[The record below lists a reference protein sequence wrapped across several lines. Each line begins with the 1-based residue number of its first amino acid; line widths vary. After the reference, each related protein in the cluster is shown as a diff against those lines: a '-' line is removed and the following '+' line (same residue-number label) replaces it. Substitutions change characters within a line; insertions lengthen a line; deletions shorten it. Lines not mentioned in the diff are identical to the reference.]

1 MTQLWTFDA
10 SLPLECESKFGYM
23 VSRCVRMECPDSRW
37 HSGRRLVM
45 SKKVMGL
52 IQVNALGDGI
62 KLEAAIAAGGM
73 RSGAP
78 GGMWATSL
86 AFASY
91 DGGSLRLC
99 EAIVRETQAYKGLL
113 ERTRIAGLD
122 SAKLDAAQRA
132 VFDHI
137 APTRLRPARQFMKAS
152 CMCPDFGDGSVRW
165 CKHVA
170 ALGWIMVSGAETEP
184 ALFMDLIGVRIGVM
198 LEDDLVSVKAEPPA
212 PDSDEDIE
220 VEVELESDLESYPEV
235 EVDVEVEVQY
245 ESEGGVSTASGPWGP
260 WSPDDDLPIA
270 KRLKRR
276 LPG

>member
-10 SLPLECESKFGYM
+10 SLPEVCKSKFGDI
-23 VSRCVRMECPDSRW
+23 VSRCVRIECDGARW
-37 HSGRRLVM
+37 RSGRRLVLTNQ
-45 SKKVMGL
+45 VIGL
-52 IQVNALGDGI
+52 MQVNALGEGI
-62 KLEAAIAAGGM
+62 KLEAAIASEDK

-78 GGMWATSL
+78 GGMWPTSL
-86 AFASY
+86 ALKSFE
-91 DGGSLRLC
+91 GRMLRRG
-99 EAIVRETQAYKGLL
+99 EEVVRETQAYKDLL
-113 ERTRIAGLD
+113 ESTRTAGLD
-122 SAKLDAAQRA
+122 SAKLEAAQRA
-132 VFDHI
+132 IFDHI

>member
-1 MTQLWTFDA
+1 
-10 SLPLECESKFGYM
+10 
-23 VSRCVRMECPDSRW
+23 
-37 HSGRRLVM
+37 M
-45 SKKVMGL
+45 SKKVIGL

-86 AFASY
+86 ACSSY
-91 DGGSLRLC
+91 DGGSLRRC

-113 ERTRIAGLD
+113 ERTRTAGLD

-198 LEDDLVSVKAEPPA
+198 LEDDLVSVKVES
-212 PDSDEDIE
+212 DSDEDIE
-220 VEVELESDLESYPEV
+220 VEVDLESDPESYAD
-235 EVDVEVEVQY
+235 VDVDVEVQY